1 MASRPETSMT
11 RIRTISSNVIGISV
25 SEQGYDSDK
34 RFRRSAACIAGLRHA
49 VTRLLGLKWVQYRRK
64 TAPLPENR

>member
-1 MASRPETSMT
+1 
-11 RIRTISSNVIGISV
+11 VIGISV

-49 VTRLLGLKWVQYRRK
+49 VTRLLGLDGFNIGAKPPHCLK
-64 TAPLPENR
+64 TDN